1 MSSHRLLPAI
11 LLQSANLAS
20 GLGNAMVTISIPW
33 LILEESDS
41 PLFAGIVVALASL
54 PPLLVSPIAGWIVD
68 HFGRRL
74 VSVISDLLSTLSVIA
89 FPLIYLWLGLDNL
102 TILLLAFFGALFD
115 PAGYT
120 ARKTLLVDASRA
132 SGIDQSQLNGIHDG
146 VFGIGWIAGPALG
159 AWMIAGFG
167 VINSFWLAGGLFLS
181 SALAVAMLRF
191 EKRLLSPVEVESGQN
206 LTEEGSTSRSL
217 SRGFI
222 ALWQDKLLRTITIA
236 ILIIAAVY
244 LPTESIILPTY
255 FEELGSPAQLGIV
268 ISLLAAGS
276 TVGSFGYGYLIKRL
290 SRRTLVRV
298 VMIGTAVSI
307 IPMALLPPIAIL
319 SVSAFALGLFWGPFN
334 PLITSLIQERIHES
348 EQGRVFG
355 VQLSTFYAAPP
366 LGMVLAG
373 WSVESFGVNGTY
385 IVLAIILSATALIV
399 LFTRSLREEF

>member
-1 MSSHRLLPAI
+1 
-11 LLQSANLAS
+11 
-20 GLGNAMVTISIPW
+20 MVTISIPW

-132 SGIDQSQLNGIHDG
+132 SGVDQSQLNGIHDG

-167 VINSFWLAGGLFLS
+167 VINSFWVAGGLFLF

-191 EKRLLSPVEVESGQN
+191 EKRLLSPAEVESGQT
-206 LTEEGSTSRSL
+206 LTEEGYTSRSL

-222 ALWQDKLLRTITIA
+222 ALWQDRLLRTITIA

-276 TVGSFGYGYLIKRL
+276 TVGSFGYGYLIKRS

-373 WSVESFGVNGTY
+373 WSVESFGVDGTY